1 MTTDADIAAY
11 KKKAEAEML
20 ADVDADFQAFV
31 DENTR
36 TLTRAPVLEDG
47 REVQMQK
54 RRVVQSSV
62 IEISKTGVPRGV
74 FSEKQRTEGSGDGND
89 GNDEDGGTYVRV
101 VMPHE
106 RPRGETEEERQ
117 KRKQLV
123 KDAKRIRREQKKEL
137 KEQFGK
143 ARLETKRQQDR
154 QRRNVQGKEVY

>member
-1 MTTDADIAAY
+1 
-11 KKKAEAEML
+11 
-20 ADVDADFQAFV
+20 
-31 DENTR
+31 
-36 TLTRAPVLEDG
+36 
-47 REVQMQK
+47 
-54 RRVVQSSV
+54 
-62 IEISKTGVPRGV
+62 
-74 FSEKQRTEGSGDGND
+74 
-89 GNDEDGGTYVRV
+89 
-101 VMPHE
+101 MPHE

>member
-1 MTTDADIAAY
+1 ME
-11 KKKAEAEML
+11 K
-20 ADVDADFQAFV
+20 DVDKDFQAYV

-47 REVQMQK
+47 HEVQAQK
-54 RRVVQSSV
+54 RRVAQSSI
-62 IEISKTGVPRGV
+62 IEISKTGVPKGV
-74 FSEKQRTEGSGDGND
+74 FAEKQSAGD
-89 GNDEDGGTYVRV
+89 DEEDDNGDTYVKV

-106 RPRGETEEERQ
+106 RPKGETEEERQ
-117 KRKQLV
+117 RRKQMV

-154 QRRNVQGKEVY
+154 QRRNVQGREVY